1 MDHSEPDH
9 SEPDLTSPA
18 FITRNLPSILALPP
32 QMTLC
37 SQSRGDASVVIRTQV
52 LFLCGACLTALRNA
66 PALAARPSPAADL
79 VGLIGCGLIG
89 SSVADALL
97 AAGFPPASIMI
108 ASRDPQKTRL
118 YKARGCNVTT
128 DREVAATAKVVVVAV
143 APQHL
148 RGLGNQL
155 RAAVGAT
162 TSVGGVVGGVV
173 GGAAAATAAGGE
185 GAAAVTAAGGEG
197 AAAGG
202 AAAGESPPPNKCLVV
217 SCVAGVTGAKLSK
230 LLGLNRVVRTFVD
243 VVQLPVKWGPAGGE
257 GAPEPAPGDVTADQ
271 ASVAAKNL
279 IAEAGAPLAFLAAAV
294 ESLLVDLGLGK
305 RDAKREATA
314 CVVGDGEIGGGGGG
328 GRRGGEVD
336 EDHPLWPLKGALDV
350 WKEGVAK
357 RFHKVFADE
366 VMAKDLPSFLDR
378 RQTMEGFGEGEEEE
392 EEEEDDAE
400 EE

>member
-1 MDHSEPDH
+1 
-9 SEPDLTSPA
+9 
-18 FITRNLPSILALPP
+18 
-32 QMTLC
+32 
-37 SQSRGDASVVIRTQV
+37 
-52 LFLCGACLTALRNA
+52 
-66 PALAARPSPAADL
+66 
-79 VGLIGCGLIG
+79 
-89 SSVADALL
+89 
-97 AAGFPPASIMI
+97 
-108 ASRDPQKTRL
+108 
-118 YKARGCNVTT
+118 
-128 DREVAATAKVVVVAV
+128 
-143 APQHL
+143 
-148 RGLGNQL
+148 
-155 RAAVGAT
+155 
-162 TSVGGVVGGVV
+162 
-173 GGAAAATAAGGE
+173 
-185 GAAAVTAAGGEG
+185 
-197 AAAGG
+197 
-202 AAAGESPPPNKCLVV
+202 
-217 SCVAGVTGAKLSK
+217 VAGVTGAKLSK

-243 VVQLPVKWGPAGGE
+243 VVQLPVKWGPAGGPVKCE
-257 GAPEPAPGDVTADQ
+257 DAPSLVTADQ